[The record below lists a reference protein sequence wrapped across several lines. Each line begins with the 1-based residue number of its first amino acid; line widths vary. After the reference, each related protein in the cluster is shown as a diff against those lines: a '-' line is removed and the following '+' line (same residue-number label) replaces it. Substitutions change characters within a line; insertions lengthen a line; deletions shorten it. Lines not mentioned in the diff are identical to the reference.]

1 MYRAVGGCNYARA
14 IRECVVCIILCI
26 VKKKNRLPW
35 HCVQSCQD
43 HPTWSRK
50 ASKGSQHLTQRV
62 QHGTKRDKIKRK
74 GDTNWSI
81 NRCPKKGSLQVCI
94 ICLIYALYMSYIY
107 TNLIDIECIHFAKL
121 PRNLIWTIRWA
132 PPYPTTSNT
141 SVRFVNNKKNR
152 SLCASAVRTHLAGG
166 EVQPTQM
173 I

>member
-1 MYRAVGGCNYARA
+1 MCCLYYIMYC
-14 IRECVVCIILCI
+14 
-26 VKKKNRLPW
+26 KKKNRLPW

-94 ICLIYALYMSYIY
+94 ICLIYALYMNYIY
-107 TNLIDIECIHFAKL
+107 TNLIDTKCIHFAKL

-141 SVRFVNNKKNR
+141 SARFVNKKKKQILVRKR
-152 SLCASAVRTHLAGG
+152 SENTFGWGRSATNTNDLGL
-166 EVQPTQM
+166 P
-173 I
+173 